1 MTRRTN
7 SKHASNP
14 LEYAYL
20 SMADRVN
27 RIIAALTDPYVSLD
41 EDKKEA
47 LLSAAVAIEQEW
59 IIKGVNADFDDE

>member
-1 MTRRTN
+1 
-7 SKHASNP
+7 
-14 LEYAYL
+14 
-20 SMADRVN
+20 MADRVN

-59 IIKGVNADFDDE
+59 IIKGVNADYDDE